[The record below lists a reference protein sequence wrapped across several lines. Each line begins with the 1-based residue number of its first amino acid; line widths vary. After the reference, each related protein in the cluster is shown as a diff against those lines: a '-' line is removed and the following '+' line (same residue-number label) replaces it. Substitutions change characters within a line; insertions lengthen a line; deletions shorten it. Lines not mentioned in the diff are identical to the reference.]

1 MCFLKDDA
9 ILFIIDVRLILQ
21 DYTMKKSGKAAIY
34 CRVSTSDQTTDN
46 QLLELEKAAERQGW
60 TVEAVY
66 TETISGAATKRPQL
80 DALMGSVMR
89 KEIDVVMAWDVS
101 RLGRSLQHL
110 ITLLSDIHSKD
121 VGLYLHQQ
129 GVDTT
134 TPSGKAMF
142 SMMGVFAEFERAM
155 VQERVK
161 AGLERAKAQGKRLG
175 RPPIPPIKI
184 AKIKELRQQGLSMPK
199 IAKRMGVSVGKV
211 HAIVT

>member
-1 MCFLKDDA
+1 
-9 ILFIIDVRLILQ
+9 
-21 DYTMKKSGKAAIY
+21 MKKSGKAAIY

>member
-1 MCFLKDDA
+1 
-9 ILFIIDVRLILQ
+9 
-21 DYTMKKSGKAAIY
+21 MKKSGKAAIY

-66 TETISGAATKRPQL
+66 TETMSGATTKRPQL

-110 ITLLSDIHSKD
+110 ITLLSDIHRKD